1 MNTIIKFLVFSFLFF
16 FMTACQSV
24 KNTLSMKK
32 EKTTDEFLI
41 EKKNPLVLP
50 PNFSNLPKPKE
61 ELDETDEKKENL
73 DLSKVLKKSGQ
84 SKNIK
89 SSNTLEKSISNILNK
104 K

>member
-1 MNTIIKFLVFSFLFF
+1 MIKNIIIILFIYSFLSNCSNV
-16 FMTACQSV
+16 AES
-24 KNTLSMKK
+24 LSMKK
-32 EKTTDEFLI
+32 KENVDEFLI

-84 SKNIK
+84 SKNVK

>member
-1 MNTIIKFLVFSFLFF
+1 MDKKYFFIILLFF
-16 FMTACQSV
+16 LCSCQNF
-24 KNTLSMKK
+24 KNALSGKK
-32 EKTTDEFLI
+32 FENSDEFLVI
-41 EKKNPLVLP
+41 KKNPLVLP

-84 SKNIK
+84 SKNVK

>member
-1 MNTIIKFLVFSFLFF
+1 MIKNIIIFLLTFILVSNCAQ
-16 FMTACQSV
+16 MQES
-24 KNTLSMKK
+24 LSMKK
-32 EKTTDEFLI
+32 KAGVDEFLI

-50 PNFSNLPKPKE
+50 PNYSNLPKPKE
-61 ELDETDEKKENL
+61 ELEETDEKKENL
-73 DLSKVLKKSGQ
+73 DLSKVLENSER

>member
-1 MNTIIKFLVFSFLFF
+1 MIKNIIIILFIYSFLSNCSNV
-16 FMTACQSV
+16 AES
-24 KNTLSMKK
+24 LSMKK
-32 EKTTDEFLI
+32 KEGVDEFLI

-61 ELDETDEKKENL
+61 ELDEKDEKKENL
-73 DLSKVLKKSGQ
+73 DLSEVLKKSGQ
-84 SKNIK
+84 SKNTK

>member
-1 MNTIIKFLVFSFLFF
+1 MIKNIIIILFIYSFLSNCSNVAESF
-16 FMTACQSV
+16 
-24 KNTLSMKK
+24 SMKK
-32 EKTTDEFLI
+32 KEGVDEFLI

-84 SKNIK
+84 SKNVK